1 MNYKQLFTIK
11 NKNRQRVLA
20 IDNSLLEQSG
30 IYAFTRQDENGLK
43 FAYIGQAVN
52 LLDRVAQHLS
62 QYDHLGLS
70 IKKRGLGGVDG
81 WTCFAL
87 EYADKCAL
95 DERERFYIK
104 EYADKGY
111 QLFNATTGGQ
121 DGEKEVIKQKPRKNY
136 TDGLREGREKAI
148 AEIAKLYRQQYE
160 TKMNGELTV
169 MAVKAMAKFK
179 ELLEES
185 K

>member
-11 NKNRQRVLA
+11 NKNRQRILA
-20 IDNSLLEQSG
+20 VDNSLLEQSG

-52 LLDRVAQHLS
+52 LLDRVAQHLE

-70 IKKRGLGGVDG
+70 IKKRGLGGVGG

-136 TDGLREGREKAI
+136 IDGLREGREKTI
-148 AEIAKLYRQQYE
+148 AEIVKLEQQRHE
-160 TKMNGELTV
+160 IKKDGTPTKI
-169 MAVKAMAKFK
+169 AIKANERF
-179 ELLEES
+179 LEIIS
-185 K
+185 GK